1 MSRKNKL
8 MSIKG
13 PGENPWNKLSF
24 KLCLKRDSCR
34 HRKRGSSGREN
45 IVSRGKVVGKLRVL
59 KNTKE
64 KSIARLREHGVKKK
78 KIHMG
83 TSILEWGKQIYL
95 PTYNKQTTTNN
106 QHSIFFLCVY
116 NTGHQITKH
125 NDPWAQESNTINHT
139 INTAHCLDSLQAS
152 EQGEPRRSSAD
163 LELRRQHWKSRKM
176 KTAKVCSPDCKE
188 GAPEVWTECLSVHV
202 WEETTRSPGRKQP
215 RGSERTVLS
224 MHEAGTVPTPSWE
237 PKGSQDTG

>member
-1 MSRKNKL
+1 

-106 QHSIFFLCVY
+106 QHSIFFYVF
-116 NTGHQITKH
+116 TT
-125 NDPWAQESNTINHT
+125 
-139 INTAHCLDSLQAS
+139 LDI
-152 EQGEPRRSSAD
+152 
-163 LELRRQHWKSRKM
+163 K
-176 KTAKVCSPDCKE
+176 
-188 GAPEVWTECLSVHV
+188 
-202 WEETTRSPGRKQP
+202 
-215 RGSERTVLS
+215 
-224 MHEAGTVPTPSWE
+224 
-237 PKGSQDTG
+237 

>member
-78 KIHMG
+78 NTHGDFHSGMG
-83 TSILEWGKQIYL
+83 
-95 PTYNKQTTTNN
+95 
-106 QHSIFFLCVY
+106 
-116 NTGHQITKH
+116 
-125 NDPWAQESNTINHT
+125 
-139 INTAHCLDSLQAS
+139 
-152 EQGEPRRSSAD
+152 
-163 LELRRQHWKSRKM
+163 
-176 KTAKVCSPDCKE
+176 
-188 GAPEVWTECLSVHV
+188 
-202 WEETTRSPGRKQP
+202 
-215 RGSERTVLS
+215 
-224 MHEAGTVPTPSWE
+224 
-237 PKGSQDTG
+237 